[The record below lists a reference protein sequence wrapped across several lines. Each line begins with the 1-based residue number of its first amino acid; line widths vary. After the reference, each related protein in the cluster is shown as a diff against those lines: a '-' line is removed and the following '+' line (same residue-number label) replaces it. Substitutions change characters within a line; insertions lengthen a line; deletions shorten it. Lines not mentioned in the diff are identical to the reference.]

1 VSDPENFDFTPEDHI
16 SGEIGERVRGILS
29 AAESAAAVIRHEAEQ
44 EIQSRKRLAEAER
57 GRYLEVARQEA
68 DALLARRIAKMN
80 ELSDALIEG
89 AERLLGQ
96 MEGGHEL
103 RRQLDR
109 TVASL
114 AEAAARLAEES
125 HTPVVEPA
133 ATVTPEPEPEP
144 EPEQAVRQPEP
155 EAEPAIQDVEVAEP
169 EAEPEPE
176 PQRLAEAPEPQP
188 DPLAEAPEPQ
198 PDALADETDRRLRPA
213 PEPEEATANGA
224 RSAVDADA
232 EADDVL
238 AARLVALQM
247 AVAGSPRGEVEEHLR
262 SAFAVEDTT
271 SILNDV
277 FGTDAPRFR

>member
-1 VSDPENFDFTPEDHI
+1 VPDSENFDFTPEDHI

-29 AAESAAAVIRHEAEQ
+29 AAESAAAVIRHEADQ
-44 EIQSRKRLAEAER
+44 EIQARKRLAEAER
-57 GRYLEVARQEA
+57 ARYLEAARQDA
-68 DALLARRIAKMN
+68 DDLLARRIAKMN

-89 AERLLGQ
+89 AERLLGR
-96 MEGGHEL
+96 MEGAQDL

-114 AEAAARLAEES
+114 AEAAGRLAEES
-125 HTPVVEPA
+125 HAPVAEPA
-133 ATVTPEPEPEP
+133 AEPAAAVTPEPEPEAEPQQEP
-144 EPEQAVRQPEP
+144 EPEPVL
-155 EAEPAIQDVEVAEP
+155 QDVEVAD
-169 EAEPEPE
+169 PEPE
-176 PQRLAEAPEPQP
+176 PQPLGEAPEPEP
-188 DPLAEAPEPQ
+188 DRV
-198 PDALADETDRRLRPA
+198 ADEPDRHLRPA
-213 PEPEEATANGA
+213 PEPEEAMANGA
-224 RSAVDADA
+224 RSAADTDA

-277 FGTDAPRFR
+277 FGTDAPRLR